1 MTGDRFTGWRRI
13 VPIAILS
20 AVIAVMLVA
29 ALSIG
34 MGVTSDSP
42 PFTPAILLLLFAIG
56 IIAGIFGG
64 LIGVGG
70 STIMLPIMYFYL
82 GFPRPVAI
90 GTALFVVIFTSISG
104 ASGHLVRG
112 NLDRRVAA
120 WIAAGGLLGVLIGS
134 RLFSFLVDH
143 SSVLGLVLGLAFLA
157 PSISMIRE
165 GLRPGTGPE
174 PECIGGTPPGHL
186 LFGTGVGI
194 LTGIT
199 GLGGG
204 YALVPGLLYLFGA
217 PVRVTMGTSLASMIP
232 MAIVGGGSNSWR
244 ICRCRGRADP
254 RSQVDRRR
262 PGGSRDDPAVPT
274 GDPEVH
280 LWALLPLRCS
290 PLHRRVLQYR
300 PAVMGGY
307 ACHGSRLL
315 PGGVFPVLAD
325 GLRDSGRCPD
335 SETCTP
341 G

>member
-1 MTGDRFTGWRRI
+1 
-13 VPIAILS
+13 
-20 AVIAVMLVA
+20 VIAVMLVA

-232 MAIVGGGSNSWR
+232 MAIVGGGIKLLEGYVAVGAGLILAAGS
-244 ICRCRGRADP
+244 IAGA
-254 RSQVDRRR
+254 QVGAATIQRF
-262 PGGSRDDPAVPT
+262 
-274 GDPEVH
+274 
-280 LWALLPLRCS
+280 
-290 PLHRRVLQYR
+290 R
-300 PAVMGGY
+300 PATLKFIFGLYFLY
-307 ACHGSRLL
+307 AAARFIAEFFSIGL
-315 PGGVFPVLAD
+315 P
-325 GLRDSGRCPD
+325 
-335 SETCTP
+335 
-341 G
+341 

>member
-70 STIMLPIMYFYL
+70 STIMLPILYFYL

-232 MAIVGGGSNSWR
+232 MAIVGGGIKLLEGYVAVGAGLILAAGS
-244 ICRCRGRADP
+244 IAGA
-254 RSQVDRRR
+254 QVGAATIQRF
-262 PGGSRDDPAVPT
+262 
-274 GDPEVH
+274 
-280 LWALLPLRCS
+280 
-290 PLHRRVLQYR
+290 R
-300 PAVMGGY
+300 PATLKFIFGLYFLY
-307 ACHGSRLL
+307 AAARFIAEFFSIGL
-315 PGGVFPVLAD
+315 P
-325 GLRDSGRCPD
+325 
-335 SETCTP
+335 
-341 G
+341 